1 MKNQDDFKEPK
12 IQLWQLRQRQ
22 GMPLWMKIKYTEHRI
37 KAWYEHYDGNVYV
50 AFSGGKDSTVLLDI
64 CRKLY
69 PDIVAV
75 FSDTG
80 LEYPEIRKFV
90 KSVDNVVWI
99 KPKMNFKEVIEKYGY
114 PVVSKET
121 SQKIDE
127 IRNTH
132 SNLLRSKRLNGD
144 TRGSGKVSDKW
155 KFLVN
160 SPFKIS
166 SKCCDKLK
174 KRPFKQYEKQTSL
187 KAIVGTMAS
196 DSRLRETNYLLNG
209 CNNFSG
215 REMSSPMAF
224 WIEQD
229 IWEYLKSF
237 NVPYSSIYDMGY
249 TRTGC
254 MFCMFG
260 VHLEKGLNRFQRMSK
275 THPKLYNY
283 CINDLGLGRVMDY
296 IGVQYKIEKDLL
308 SDL

>member
-1 MKNQDDFKEPK
+1 MKVE
-12 IQLWQLRQRQ
+12 LWQLRQRQ
-22 GMPLWMKIKYTEHRI
+22 GLPLELKIKYTERRI
-37 KAWYEHYDGNVYV
+37 QAWHDHYNGDVYV

-64 CRKLY
+64 CRRLY

-90 KSVDNVVWI
+90 KSIDNVVWI

-127 IRNTH
+127 IKNTH
-132 SNLLRSKRLNGD
+132 SDLLRSKRLNGD
-144 TRGSGKVSDKW
+144 TGGNGKVSEKW

-160 SPFKIS
+160 APFKIS

-174 KRPFKQYEKQTSL
+174 KNPFKLYEKQTSQ
-187 KAIVGTMAS
+187 KAIVGTMAV
-196 DSRLRETNYLLNG
+196 DSRLRETNYLLHG
-209 CNNFSG
+209 CNSFGG

-224 WIEQD
+224 WLESD
-229 IWEYLKSF
+229 IWEYIKQF
-237 NVPYSSIYDMGY
+237 NIPYSLIYDMGY
-249 TRTGC
+249 VRTGC

-275 THPKLYNY
+275 THPKMYDY
-283 CINDLGLGRVMDY
+283 CINNLRLGEVMDY
-296 IGVQYKIEKDLL
+296 IGVNYRPINNSQADLFQFEKERI
-308 SDL
+308 